1 MLCDFFTMQKYCF
14 LRTRAKKCIPQ
25 TLFFVTFFWWIGAKV
40 ISLHGFCN
48 LKQTMHDT
56 HMGKKVLFA
65 LLCLANAITANAQMG
80 KLFDADKQMSSSYT
94 QQIYLDKDGFIWVAT
109 RNGLN
114 RYDGYQFRIYKKE
127 GRQDLGMASNYVNCM
142 TQDHNGRF
150 FIGMYGALQIF
161 DGQRFRTVTTYDKEK
176 RKVPCYITCLLER
189 KNGDMLVG
197 TSGHGLL
204 KMKGH
209 REAHQVDGIFAHL
222 NAVQRIMEDRRQ
234 HIWLVTDTQ
243 GLWRWD
249 GKTIT
254 RFFQEEGLR
263 NNIIDV
269 CEGDNGRVYVATAN
283 HGLFRLDGSTPVH
296 IEGTGNRHISVLYFN
311 RRGHLMLGYD
321 GMGLGI
327 YDPQNGRLVENPYYS
342 REVDLSTAKVYS
354 ICEDQNSNVWLGLL
368 QKGIFMQPGHTMG
381 FGYMGPKL
389 GVRNVLGTACIT
401 SVTGDSQGWRWT
413 GTDRDGLYVQNENFQ
428 MIKHFKENFPATILG
443 ACEDTKGNIWIG
455 SFREGCGWIDRK
467 SLTYHPFKLPQGPDV
482 SIFDVIC
489 DRQGRLWMAT
499 MGYGLLRV
507 DPESGS
513 VKAYLQ
519 HAKAPDDRKLN
530 SLVNDYLSQLS
541 LSPDGKRI
549 YVSTTMGV
557 CALDIETENWISTFG
572 ENCLIY
578 GNAARIAREFD
589 GTLYIGTNDG
599 LICYDLERRKTKRL
613 AIESGLADNGIAS
626 IEQDKTGRLWIG
638 TDHGLCCLNPKTGKT
653 NNFFVD
659 NGLQSNEFSDGASW
673 ASPTGYLVFAGLGG
687 VTWFNP
693 ADVRERQ
700 WKADVK
706 LTGFTV
712 NGEPVSKGTMSG
724 VWQVTDTTIIASNRF
739 VLSSSDNTFAVQLS
753 TLTYDNPEHIV
764 YCYRINKEEWVRMPP
779 GVNEITFSHM
789 QPGSYNFCVV
799 AEQNGIPT
807 PERCFEVIIHAPWY
821 RTTFAYL
828 IYILIVLALF
838 LQYRQRRHRKE
849 QDNLRLQQHIH
860 AEEMADA
867 KLRFF
872 MNISHEIRTPM
883 TLIVAPLQSLIKQ
896 DDDPHRR
903 GVYET
908 IRRNAER
915 ILGLINQMMDL
926 RKIDKGQMQLHMRDT
941 NLVSFINDI
950 YTLFAQ
956 QAKNKNI
963 LFHFDCDQER
973 IMAWIDRGNFDKI
986 IINILSNAFK
996 FTPTGGEIRITL
1008 TTNEKE
1014 ASISIFDNGEKIPE
1028 DKLERIFERFYQTP
1042 SSANDRNIGTGIGL
1056 DLTRSLV
1063 ELHHGSIE
1071 ARNNADGPGC
1081 EFTVTIPLGNEHLT
1095 PEEMVTNEVE
1105 EEETTESI
1113 IEEEMQ
1119 QEEEEVATSTD
1130 LPKVGRRQ
1138 KIVVVEDDSEIRSYL
1153 TEALSEDYDI
1163 TDCSNGKEGLA
1174 AVLKTM
1180 PDLVISDIMMPE
1192 MDGTTLC
1199 SKIKTNNATNH
1210 IPVILLT
1217 AKSREEDQLEGLETG
1232 ADAYIVKPFNMD
1244 ILRRT
1249 IVNLIHSHHTLQLKF
1264 GRNDQLEELVEDIKM
1279 KSPDEKLLERVMTA
1293 INHNLNNA
1301 DLSVDRI
1308 ADEVGIS
1315 RVHLHRKMKELTGQ
1329 TPHDFIR
1336 NIRMKKAASLL
1347 SAGDM
1352 NVSEVMYACGFSN
1365 AASFSTVFKKMYG
1378 MSPREY
1384 MNEHQER

>member
-1 MLCDFFTMQKYCF
+1 MNGL
-14 LRTRAKKCIPQ
+14 
-25 TLFFVTFFWWIGAKV
+25 
-40 ISLHGFCN
+40 S
-48 LKQTMHDT
+48 
-56 HMGKKVLFA
+56 
-65 LLCLANAITANAQMG
+65 ANAQMG

-94 QQIYLDKDGFIWVAT
+94 TQIYLDKDGFIWVAT

-127 GRQDLGMASNYVNCM
+127 MRQDLGMASNYVNCM

-161 DGQRFRTVTTYDKEK
+161 DGQRFRTVTTYDIKG
-176 RKVPCYITCLLER
+176 RNVPCYITCLLER
-189 KNGDMLVG
+189 QNGDMLIG

-209 REAHQVDGIFAHL
+209 REAHQMKDAFASL
-222 NAVQRIMEDRRQ
+222 TSVQRMMEDRRQ
-234 HIWLVTDTQ
+234 HIWLATETQ

-249 GKTIT
+249 GKTIKKY
-254 RFFQEEGLR
+254 FQDDELR
-263 NNIIDV
+263 NNILDV

-283 HGLFRLDGSTPVH
+283 RGLFRLDGDTPIH

-327 YDPQNGRLVENPYYS
+327 YDPQNGRLVDNPYYS
-342 REVDLSTAKVYS
+342 REVDLSTSKVYS

-389 GVRNVLGTACIT
+389 GAQNVLGTACVT

-413 GTDRDGLYVQNENFQ
+413 GTDRDGMYLQDDHFQ
-428 MIKHFKENFPATILG
+428 VVKHFKEGFPATILG
-443 ACEDTKGNIWIG
+443 CCEDLKGNIWIG
-455 SFREGCGWIDRK
+455 SFKEGCGWIDRK
-467 SLTYHPFKLPQGPDV
+467 TLTYHPYKLPQGSDI
-482 SIFDVIC
+482 SIFDVIS
-489 DRQGRLWMAT
+489 DSKGYIWLAS
-499 MGYGLLRV
+499 MGYGVLRLN
-507 DPESGS
+507 PETGE
-513 VKAYLQ
+513 VKAYVQ
-519 HAKAPDDRKLN
+519 KQKAPDDRKIN
-530 SLVNDYLSQLS
+530 SIVNDYISQLA
-541 LSPDGKRI
+541 LSPDGKRL
-549 YVSTTMGV
+549 YVATTMGV
-557 CALDIETENWISTFG
+557 CCLDLEKDSWLSTFG
-572 ENCLIY
+572 ENCLNY
-578 GNAARIAREFD
+578 GTAVRIAREFD
-589 GTLYIGTNDG
+589 GILYIGTNDG
-599 LICYDLERRKTKRL
+599 LLCYDLEQRKLKRL

-638 TDHGLCCLNPKTGKT
+638 TDHGLCCLNPKNGKT
-653 NNFFVD
+653 NNYFVD

-687 VTWFNP
+687 VTWFTP
-693 ADVRERQ
+693 ADVRERA

-706 LTGFTV
+706 LTGFSV
-712 NGEPVSKGTMSG
+712 NGEPVSRGTMSG
-724 VWQVTDTTIIASNRF
+724 VWQVTDTTVIASNRF

-764 YCYRINKEEWVRMPP
+764 YCYRINNEDWVRMPP
-779 GVNEITFSHM
+779 GINEITFSHM

-799 AEQNGIPT
+799 AEQNGTPT

-821 RTTFAYL
+821 RTPLAYL
-828 IYILIVLALF
+828 IYIMILVVLF

-849 QDNLRLQQHIH
+849 QDNLRLQEHIH

-896 DDDPHRR
+896 DNDPHRR

-926 RKIDKGQMQLHMRDT
+926 RKIDKGQMQMHMRET
-941 NLVSFINDI
+941 NLVTFISDI

-956 QAKNKNI
+956 QAKNKTI
-963 LFHFDCDQER
+963 QFHFDCDEER

-996 FTPTGGEIRITL
+996 FTPTGGEIRICL
-1008 TTNEKE
+1008 KQNEKE
-1014 ASISIFDNGEKIPE
+1014 ATISIFDNGEKIPE
-1028 DKLERIFERFYQTP
+1028 DKLERIFERFYQSP
-1042 SSANDRNIGTGIGL
+1042 SSANDRNVGTGIGL

-1071 ARNNADGPGC
+1071 AHNNSDGPGC
-1081 EFTVTIPLGNEHLT
+1081 EFIVTIPLGNEHLSA
-1095 PEEMVTNEVE
+1095 EEILTDEIE
-1105 EEETTESI
+1105 EEEPTESI
-1113 IEEEMQ
+1113 ITEE
-1119 QEEEEVATSTD
+1119 QEEEESAVNND
-1130 LPKVGRRQ
+1130 LPKVGKRQ
-1138 KIVVVEDDSEIRSYL
+1138 KVVVVEDDSEIRNYL

-1163 TDCSNGKEGLA
+1163 TGCENGKEGFT
-1174 AVLKTM
+1174 AVLKLM

-1199 SKIKTNNATNH
+1199 SKIKTNGTTNH

-1232 ADAYIVKPFNMD
+1232 ADAYIMKPFNMD

-1249 IVNLIHSHHTLQLKF
+1249 IANLIHSHHTLQLKF
-1264 GRNDQLEELVEDIKM
+1264 GRNDQLEELVDDIKM

-1301 DLSVDRI
+1301 DLSVDKI

-1336 NIRMKKAASLL
+1336 NIRMKKAATLL
-1347 SAGDM
+1347 ASADM

-1384 MNEHQER
+1384 MNEHQEKDF